1 MQRAG
6 EVGAARCWPGT
17 AGNCQ
22 GFESGACAS
31 PPLCAEPPHA
41 DPCSA
46 PEQQKQAEGA
56 SLEQRAA
63 QLATRL
69 QELSAPGAPDA
80 RAVPALRQQLWD
92 LEASAAEQQKEL
104 ERQTAAVD
112 HLEQVTRPLSG
123 LGVPGMFLPTRVGRV
138 GALERGAT
146 TGVLA
151 FGPFSS
157 TSGWN
162 WR

>member
-1 MQRAG
+1 MC
-6 EVGAARCWPGT
+6 E
-17 AGNCQ
+17 
-22 GFESGACAS
+22 
-31 PPLCAEPPHA
+31 PPLCAEPPGA

-112 HLEQVTRPLSG
+112 HLEQVTQPLSG
-123 LGVPGMFLPTRVGRV
+123 FGVPGMFLPTRVGRA
-138 GALERGAT
+138 GAPEWGAT
-146 TGVLA
+146 AGVLA

>member
-1 MQRAG
+1 MS
-6 EVGAARCWPGT
+6 E
-17 AGNCQ
+17 
-22 GFESGACAS
+22 
-31 PPLCAEPPHA
+31 PPPRAEPL
-41 DPCSA
+41 SA

-63 QLATRL
+63 QLAGRL

-104 ERQTAAVD
+104 ERQTATVD
-112 HLEQVTRPLSG
+112 HLEQVTRPLPG
-123 LGVPGMFLPTRVGRV
+123 LGVPRTFLPAWVGQVR
-138 GALERGAT
+138 APEWGAT
-146 TGVLA
+146 MGVLA
-151 FGPFSS
+151 SGPFSS